1 MLLPRLHAHQDKGNT
16 TKLLQQDFVFIMP
29 RYDRHP
35 RWPETLCVFSS
46 EQYRV
51 QSRASDLWPPDPLS
65 GGLYL
70 ATHELRL
77 VMHVLFP
84 AV

>member
-51 QSRASDLWPPDPLS
+51 QSRALIFGPQTLC
-65 GGLYL
+65 L
-70 ATHELRL
+70 AAFIWSHMNC
-77 VMHVLFP
+77 VW
-84 AV
+84 